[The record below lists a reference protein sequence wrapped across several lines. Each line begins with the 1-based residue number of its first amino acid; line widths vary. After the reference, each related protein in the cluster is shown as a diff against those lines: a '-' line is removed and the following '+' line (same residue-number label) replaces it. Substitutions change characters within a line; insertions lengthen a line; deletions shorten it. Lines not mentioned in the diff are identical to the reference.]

1 MCLNARPRRSRRA
14 PFFLHDILISYMK
27 LVNDPLSIAELTTMG
42 NRMFGGLVKGVVD
55 VKKNI
60 LILDAALHA
69 DEEQE
74 LLKQGSSQ
82 DDLWGINLYPEL
94 YGTDDFIEYDSMIN
108 VRPSLHNLSR
118 TIESEEVKK
127 KIVDLIQKLII
138 P

>member
-1 MCLNARPRRSRRA
+1 
-14 PFFLHDILISYMK
+14 
-27 LVNDPLSIAELTTMG
+27 
-42 NRMFGGLVKGVVD
+42 MFGGLVKGVVD